1 MAQKSDEVRSMKKVF
16 TLMVFLMTALCT
28 FGQVF
33 TDDLHVTSGAGRT
46 TDYAQKEVELT
57 KVSDDV
63 YKFTFRKLAPMEYK
77 TFGDFVV
84 EDVTATVDAAGEM
97 TFSTASTEG
106 TWTNV
111 TSTAAIGGVSE
122 GSKSSISAFTATL
135 SADKSKLIVDL
146 TFMTLGSDVNVV
158 FGKEYT
164 DPTAINTLTTA
175 DDNKYVA
182 IYTLGG
188 VRMQNLQR
196 GINIVRTASG
206 KVKKV
211 LVK

>member
-1 MAQKSDEVRSMKKVF
+1 MKKVF

-63 YKFTFRKLAPMEYK
+63 YKFTFRKLAPMAYK

-111 TSTAAIGGVSE
+111 TSTAAIGGVTE
-122 GSKSSISAFTATL
+122 GSKSQLNSFTATL

-146 TFMTLGSDVNVV
+146 TFMTMGSDVDVV
-158 FGKEYT
+158 FGKKI
-164 DPTAINTLTTA
+164 DTAINTVNAA
-175 DDNKYVA
+175 DDNRYVE
-182 IYTLGG
+182 IYNLGG
-188 VRMQNLQR
+188 VRMQRLQR
-196 GINIVRTASG
+196 GINIVRTANG
-206 KVKKV
+206 KVKKL

>member
-1 MAQKSDEVRSMKKVF
+1 MKKVF

-97 TFSTASTEG
+97 TFSTASTKG

-111 TSTAAIGGVSE
+111 TSTAAIGGVTE

>member
-1 MAQKSDEVRSMKKVF
+1 MKKVF

-46 TDYAQKEVELT
+46 TDYTQKEVELT

-97 TFSTASTEG
+97 TFSTASTDG

-111 TSTAAIGGVSE
+111 TSTAAIGGVTE

-135 SADKSKLIVDL
+135 SADKTKLIVDL
-146 TFMTLGSDVNVV
+146 TFMTMGSDVNVV

-164 DPTAINTLTTA
+164 DPTAINTLITA

-196 GINIVRTASG
+196 GINIVRTVSG

>member
-1 MAQKSDEVRSMKKVF
+1 MKKVF

-111 TSTAAIGGVSE
+111 TSTAAIGGVTE
-122 GSKSSISAFTATL
+122 GSKSQLNSFTATL

-146 TFMTLGSDVNVV
+146 TFMTMGSDVDVV
-158 FGKEYT
+158 FGKKI
-164 DPTAINTLTTA
+164 DTAINTVNAA
-175 DDNKYVA
+175 DDNRYVE
-182 IYTLGG
+182 IYNLGG
-188 VRMQNLQR
+188 VRMQRLQR
-196 GINIVRTASG
+196 GINIVRTANG
-206 KVKKV
+206 KVKKL

>member
-1 MAQKSDEVRSMKKVF
+1 MKKVF

-111 TSTAAIGGVSE
+111 TSTAAIGGVTE
-122 GSKSSISAFTATL
+122 GSKSLISAFTATL
-135 SADKSKLIVDL
+135 SADKSKLIVDF

-188 VRMQNLQR
+188 VRMQRLQR

-206 KVKKV
+206 KVKKL

>member
-1 MAQKSDEVRSMKKVF
+1 MKKVF

-111 TSTAAIGGVSE
+111 TSTAAIGGVTE
-122 GSKSSISAFTATL
+122 GSKSQLNSFTATL
-135 SADKSKLIVDL
+135 SADKSKLIVDF

-188 VRMQNLQR
+188 VRMQRLQR

>member
-1 MAQKSDEVRSMKKVF
+1 MKKVF
-16 TLMVFLMTALCT
+16 TLMVFLMTVLCT

-111 TSTAAIGGVSE
+111 TSTAAIGGVTE

-146 TFMTLGSDVNVV
+146 TFMTLGSDVKVV
-158 FGKEYT
+158 FGKKV
-164 DPTAINTLTTA
+164 DTAINTVNAA
-175 DDNKYVA
+175 DDNRYVE
-182 IYTLGG
+182 IYNLGG
-188 VRMQNLQR
+188 VRMQRLQR

>member
-1 MAQKSDEVRSMKKVF
+1 MKKVF

-111 TSTAAIGGVSE
+111 TSTAAIGGVTE

-175 DDNKYVA
+175 DDNRYVE
-182 IYTLGG
+182 IYNLGG
-188 VRMQNLQR
+188 VRMQRMQR

>member
-1 MAQKSDEVRSMKKVF
+1 MKKVF

-97 TFSTASTEG
+97 TFSTASTEAEG

-111 TSTAAIGGVSE
+111 TSTAAIGGVTE
-122 GSKSSISAFTATL
+122 GSKSDLKAFTATL
-135 SADKSKLIVDL
+135 SADKSKLIVEFS
-146 TFMTLGSDVNVV
+146 FMTMGSDVDVV
-158 FGKEYT
+158 FGKKV
-164 DPTAINTLTTA
+164 DTAINTVNAA
-175 DDNKYVA
+175 DDNRYVE
-182 IYTLGG
+182 IYNLGG
-188 VRMQNLQR
+188 VRMQRLQR

>member
-1 MAQKSDEVRSMKKVF
+1 MKKVF

-63 YKFTFRKLAPMEYK
+63 YKFTFRKLAPMAYK
-77 TFGDFVV
+77 IFGDFVV

-97 TFSTASTEG
+97 TFSTASIEG

-111 TSTAAIGGVSE
+111 TSTAAIGGVTE

-146 TFMTLGSDVNVV
+146 TFMTMGSDVDVV
-158 FGKEYT
+158 FGKKI
-164 DPTAINTLTTA
+164 DTAINTVNAA
-175 DDNKYVA
+175 DDNRYVE
-182 IYTLGG
+182 IYNLGG
-188 VRMQNLQR
+188 VRMQRLQR
-196 GINIVRTASG
+196 GINIVRTANG
-206 KVKKV
+206 KVKKL

>member
-1 MAQKSDEVRSMKKVF
+1 MKKVF

-111 TSTAAIGGVSE
+111 TSTAAFGGVTE

-164 DPTAINTLTTA
+164 DPTAINTLTTV

-182 IYTLGG
+182 IYSLGG
-188 VRMQNLQR
+188 VRMQRLQR

>member
-1 MAQKSDEVRSMKKVF
+1 MKKVF

-97 TFSTASTEG
+97 TFSTARTEG

-111 TSTAAIGGVSE
+111 TSTAAIGGVTE

-146 TFMTLGSDVNVV
+146 TFMTMGSDVNVV

-196 GINIVRTASG
+196 GINIVRTANG
-206 KVKKV
+206 KVKKL

>member
-1 MAQKSDEVRSMKKVF
+1 MKKVF

-111 TSTAAIGGVSE
+111 TSTAAIGGVTE

-175 DDNKYVA
+175 DYNKYVA

>member
-1 MAQKSDEVRSMKKVF
+1 MKKVF

-111 TSTAAIGGVSE
+111 TSTAAIGGVTE

-188 VRMQNLQR
+188 VRMQNMQR

>member
-1 MAQKSDEVRSMKKVF
+1 MKKVF

-46 TDYAQKEVELT
+46 TDYTQKEVELT

-84 EDVTATVDAAGEM
+84 ENVTATVDAAGEM

-111 TSTAAIGGVSE
+111 TSTAAIGGVTE
-122 GSKSSISAFTATL
+122 GSKSLISAFTATL

-146 TFMTLGSDVNVV
+146 TFMTMGSDVNVV

>member
-1 MAQKSDEVRSMKKVF
+1 MKKVF

-111 TSTAAIGGVSE
+111 TSTAAIGGVTE

-135 SADKSKLIVDL
+135 SADKSKLIVDF

-175 DDNKYVA
+175 DDNRYVE
-182 IYTLGG
+182 IYNLGG
-188 VRMQNLQR
+188 VRMQRLQR

>member
-1 MAQKSDEVRSMKKVF
+1 MKKVF

-111 TSTAAIGGVSE
+111 TSTAAIGGVTE
-122 GSKSSISAFTATL
+122 GSKSQLNSFTATL
-135 SADKSKLIVDL
+135 SADKSKLIVEFS
-146 TFMTLGSDVNVV
+146 FMTMGSDVDVV
-158 FGKEYT
+158 FGKKV
-164 DPTAINTLTTA
+164 DTAINTVNAA
-175 DDNKYVA
+175 DDNRYVE
-182 IYTLGG
+182 IYNLGG
-188 VRMQNLQR
+188 VRMQRLQR

>member
-1 MAQKSDEVRSMKKVF
+1 MKKVF

-46 TDYAQKEVELT
+46 TDYTQKEVELT

-111 TSTAAIGGVSE
+111 TSTAAIGGVTE
-122 GSKSSISAFTATL
+122 GSKSLISAFTATL
-135 SADKSKLIVDL
+135 SADKSKLIVDF

-164 DPTAINTLTTA
+164 DPTSINTLTTA

>member
-1 MAQKSDEVRSMKKVF
+1 MKKVF
-16 TLMVFLMTALCT
+16 TLMVFLMTTLCT

-33 TDDLHVTSGAGRT
+33 SDDLHVTSGAGRT

-77 TFGDFVV
+77 IFGDFVV

-111 TSTAAIGGVSE
+111 TSTAAIGGVTE

>member
-1 MAQKSDEVRSMKKVF
+1 MKKVF

-97 TFSTASTEG
+97 TFSTASTDG

-146 TFMTLGSDVNVV
+146 TFMTLGSDVKVV
-158 FGKEYT
+158 FGKKI
-164 DPTAINTLTTA
+164 DTAINTVNAA
-175 DDNKYVA
+175 DDNRYVE
-182 IYTLGG
+182 IYNLGG
-188 VRMQNLQR
+188 VRMQRLQR
-196 GINIVRTASG
+196 GINIVRTANG
-206 KVKKV
+206 KVKKL

>member
-1 MAQKSDEVRSMKKVF
+1 MKKVF

-46 TDYAQKEVELT
+46 TDYPQKEVELT

-111 TSTAAIGGVSE
+111 TSTAAIGGVTE

-135 SADKSKLIVDL
+135 SADKTKLIVDL
-146 TFMTLGSDVNVV
+146 TFMTMGSDVIVV

-188 VRMQNLQR
+188 VRMQRLQR

>member
-1 MAQKSDEVRSMKKVF
+1 
-16 TLMVFLMTALCT
+16 MVFLMTALCT

-33 TDDLHVTSGAGRT
+33 TDDLHVTSGAGRK
-46 TDYAQKEVELT
+46 TDYTQKEVELT

-111 TSTAAIGGVSE
+111 TSTAAIGGVTE

-135 SADKSKLIVDL
+135 SADKSKLIVDF

-164 DPTAINTLTTA
+164 DPTAINTLNTA
-175 DDNKYVA
+175 DDSKYVA

>member
-1 MAQKSDEVRSMKKVF
+1 MKKVF

-46 TDYAQKEVELT
+46 TDYTQKEVELT

-84 EDVTATVDAAGEM
+84 EDVTATVDAVGEM

-111 TSTAAIGGVSE
+111 TSTAAIGGVTE

-146 TFMTLGSDVNVV
+146 TFMTMGSDVNVV

>member
-1 MAQKSDEVRSMKKVF
+1 MKKVF

-33 TDDLHVTSGAGRT
+33 IDDLHVTSGAGRT
-46 TDYAQKEVELT
+46 TDYTQKEVELT

-84 EDVTATVDAAGEM
+84 EDVTATIDAAGEM

-122 GSKSSISAFTATL
+122 GSKSLISAFTATL

-146 TFMTLGSDVNVV
+146 TFMTMGSDVNVV

-188 VRMQNLQR
+188 VRMQRLQR
-196 GINIVRTASG
+196 GINIVRTANG
-206 KVKKV
+206 KVKKL

>member
-1 MAQKSDEVRSMKKVF
+1 MKKVF

-111 TSTAAIGGVSE
+111 TSTAAIGGVTE

-135 SADKSKLIVDL
+135 SADKTKLIVDL
-146 TFMTLGSDVNVV
+146 TFMTMGSDVTVV

>member
-1 MAQKSDEVRSMKKVF
+1 MKKVF

-84 EDVTATVDAAGEM
+84 EEVTATVDAAGEM

-111 TSTAAIGGVSE
+111 TSTAAIGGVTE
-122 GSKSSISAFTATL
+122 GSKSLISAFTATL

-188 VRMQNLQR
+188 VRMQRLQR

>member
-1 MAQKSDEVRSMKKVF
+1 
-16 TLMVFLMTALCT
+16 MVFLMTALCT

-122 GSKSSISAFTATL
+122 GSKSLISAFTATL

-188 VRMQNLQR
+188 VRMQRLQR

>member
-1 MAQKSDEVRSMKKVF
+1 MKKVF

-77 TFGDFVV
+77 IFGDFVV

-111 TSTAAIGGVSE
+111 TSTAAIGGVTE

-135 SADKSKLIVDL
+135 SADKSKLIVEFS
-146 TFMTLGSDVNVV
+146 FMTLGSDVDVV
-158 FGKEYT
+158 FGKKV
-164 DPTAINTLTTA
+164 DTAINTVNAA
-175 DDNKYVA
+175 DDNRYVE
-182 IYTLGG
+182 IYNLGG
-188 VRMQNLQR
+188 VRMQRLQR
-196 GINIVRTASG
+196 GINIVRTANG
-206 KVKKV
+206 KVKKL

>member
-1 MAQKSDEVRSMKKVF
+1 MKKVF

-111 TSTAAIGGVSE
+111 TSTAAIGGVTE
-122 GSKSSISAFTATL
+122 GSKSLISAFTATL

-146 TFMTLGSDVNVV
+146 TFMTMGSDVDVV
-158 FGKEYT
+158 FGKKV
-164 DPTAINTLTTA
+164 DTAINTVNAA
-175 DDNKYVA
+175 DDNRYVE
-182 IYTLGG
+182 IYNLGG
-188 VRMQNLQR
+188 VRMQRLQR
-196 GINIVRTASG
+196 GINIVRTANG
-206 KVKKV
+206 KVKKL